1 MRTGWANT
9 LFFAKILK
17 IIICHIN
24 LPLFAK
30 IRGKF
35 GEAPICFIPKSYLSL
50 PMFFNS
56 FNVMA
61 KSKSFFGLRTG
72 STKSLTFQVLR
83 GQQITK
89 DRVYRVSNPRSEAQM
104 TQRALIPI
112 VAAARSQL
120 KGLVDHS
127 FEGVA
132 YGETS
137 LREFSAQNLR
147 AGALEVT
154 SYSPN
159 GVSNAGFA
167 NLLVAKGTLSS
178 PFDIGSTDSQNS
190 FEVDG
195 TYPPFA
201 FPAAKAGDPA
211 TAILTYLETYGKTN
225 GVKVLSPGTQLTFL
239 TVYETGSVK
248 VNTGSAG
255 SKEAS
260 ISGFV
265 IDRIMVPNTETGA
278 TQLDDVN
285 GIWKIQDAVSADA
298 TSVSLVNTDGDVIT
312 FESVASGSGT
322 ANVKITVNAKA
333 ASANSSN
340 CGAALILSRFVNGV
354 WKRNTTSIK
363 IGYEPK
369 YKYTFEDWLSVYQ
382 TTGSAS
388 KKYLNNGDE
397 QTGIQG

>member
-9 LFFAKILK
+9 LFFAKIRK
-17 IIICHIN
+17 IVICIIN
-24 LPLFAK
+24 LPLFGQ
-30 IRGKF
+30 ILGNF

-104 TQRALIPI
+104 NQRALIPI

-137 LREFSAQNLR
+137 LREFSAMNLR
-147 AGALEVT
+147 AGALDVT

-167 NLLVAKGTLSS
+167 NLQVSKGTLNGNFDAINTTETKSS
-178 PFDIGSTDSQNS
+178 YKVGG
-190 FEVDG
+190 VAAL
-195 TYPPFA
+195 A
-201 FPAAKAGDPA
+201 FPAAEANSSA
-211 TAILTYLETYGKTN
+211 TPIFQYLETYGKTN
-225 GVKVLSPGTQLTFL
+225 GIAVLAPGTQLTFL
-239 TVYETGSVK
+239 TIYEAGTAK
-248 VNTGSAG
+248 VNTGAG
-255 SKEAS
+255 TKEAS
-260 ISGFV
+260 LAGFV
-265 IDRIMVPNTETGA
+265 IDRFMVPNSETGA
-278 TQLDDVN
+278 TELEDVN
-285 GIWKIQDAVSADA
+285 GAWKVKEAVTEGATLVVLVNNDGDEITINTSISGSANDLVLSVSA
-298 TSVSLVNTDGDVIT
+298 SL
-312 FESVASGSGT
+312 
-322 ANVKITVNAKA
+322 AKA
-333 ASANSSN
+333 SNSN
-340 CGAALILSRFVNGV
+340 CGGALIMSRYVNGT
-354 WKRNTTSIK
+354 WKRNTARIN
-363 IGYEPK
+363 IGFEPK
-369 YKYTFEDWLSVYQ
+369 NKYTFEDWLSVYQ
-382 TTGSAS
+382 TTGAAS

>member
-9 LFFAKILK
+9 LFFAKIRK
-17 IIICHIN
+17 IVICIIN
-24 LPLFAK
+24 LPLFGQ
-30 IRGKF
+30 ILGNF

-167 NLLVAKGTLSS
+167 NLLVAKGTINGNFRLSTT
-178 PFDIGSTDSQNS
+178 TDSSTNYV
-190 FEVDG
+190 VD
-195 TYPPFA
+195 TAPDFK
-201 FPAAKAGDPA
+201 FPAVDAGEAA
-211 TAILTYLETYGKTN
+211 TPIFSYLETYGKTS
-225 GVKVLSPGTQLTFL
+225 GVSIFQPGTQLTFL
-239 TVYETGSVK
+239 TIYESGAAK
-248 VNTGSAG
+248 VNSGAG
-255 SKEAS
+255 TKEAALA
-260 ISGFV
+260 GFV
-265 IDRIMVPNTETGA
+265 IDRFMVPNSESGA
-278 TQLDDVN
+278 TELEDVN
-285 GIWKIQDAVSADA
+285 GAWKVKEAVTEGAS
-298 TSVSLVNTDGDVIT
+298 TVVLVNNDGDEIT
-312 FESVASGSGT
+312 ITKNVVGSVGPFT
-322 ANVKITVNAKA
+322 IQVTTKL
-333 ASANSSN
+333 ASAKKSN
-340 CGAALILSRFVNGV
+340 CGGALILSRFVNGT
-354 WKRNTTSIK
+354 WKRNTVRIN
-363 IGYEPK
+363 IGFEPK
-369 YKYTFEDWLSVYQ
+369 NKYTFEDWLSVYQ

>member
-1 MRTGWANT
+1 
-9 LFFAKILK
+9 
-17 IIICHIN
+17 
-24 LPLFAK
+24 
-30 IRGKF
+30 
-35 GEAPICFIPKSYLSL
+35 
-50 PMFFNS
+50 
-56 FNVMA
+56 
-61 KSKSFFGLRTG
+61 
-72 STKSLTFQVLR
+72 
-83 GQQITK
+83 
-89 DRVYRVSNPRSEAQM
+89 M

-127 FEGVA
+127 FEGIA

-137 LREFSAQNLR
+137 LREFSAMNLR
-147 AGALEVT
+147 AGALDVT

-178 PFDIGSTDSQNS
+178 PFDIAATDSENS
-190 FEVDG
+190 FEISG
-195 TYPPFA
+195 SYPPFA

-211 TAILTYLETYGKTN
+211 SAILSYLETFGKTN
-225 GVKVLSPGTQLTFL
+225 AVAVLRPGTQLTFL

-255 SKEAS
+255 SKDAS
-260 ISGFV
+260 VSGFV

-278 TQLDDVN
+278 TKLDDVN
-285 GIWKIQDAVSADA
+285 GIWKVRDAVSADA
-298 TSVSLVNTDGDVIT
+298 TSVQLINNDGDIIT
-312 FESVASGSGT
+312 FESISSGQST
-322 ANVKITVNAKA
+322 ANIKITVNAKV
-333 ASANSSN
+333 ASASSSN
-340 CGAALILSRFVNGV
+340 CGAALILSRFENGV

-369 YKYTFEDWLSVYQ
+369 FKYTFEDWLSVYQ

>member
-9 LFFAKILK
+9 LFLAKIRK
-17 IIICHIN
+17 IVICRIN
-24 LPLFAK
+24 LPQFGQIL
-30 IRGKF
+30 GKF
-35 GEAPICFIPKSYLSL
+35 GEAPICILTKSCLSL

-72 STKSLTFQVLR
+72 STRSLTFQVLR

-132 YGETS
+132 YGEAS

-167 NLLVAKGTLSS
+167 NLLVSKGSIYGNVLFHTATEA
-178 PFDIGSTDSQNS
+178 STSYI
-190 FEVDG
+190 VDNA
-195 TYPPFA
+195 PDFQ
-201 FPAAKAGDPA
+201 FPAVQAGAAAKP
-211 TAILTYLETYGKTN
+211 IFSYLETYGRET
-225 GVKVLSPGTQLTFL
+225 GVSVFQPGTQLTFL
-239 TVYETGSVK
+239 TIYESGKANVNSGSGTK
-248 VNTGSAG
+248 N
-255 SKEAS
+255 AS
-260 ISGFV
+260 LAGFV
-265 IDRIMVPNTETGA
+265 INRFMIPNSESGA

-285 GIWKIQDAVSADA
+285 GEWKVKDEVAKGEKYV
-298 TSVSLVNTDGDVIT
+298 TLVNNDGDEILLKKN
-312 FESVASGSGT
+312 VAGDGQPFY
-322 ANVKITVNAKA
+322 ITVTAKLA
-333 ASANSSN
+333 AKGNSN
-340 CGAALILSRFVNGV
+340 CGGALILSRYVNGT
-354 WKRNTTSIK
+354 WKRSTARIN
-363 IGYEPK
+363 IGYEPR

-382 TTGSAS
+382 TTGSKS
-388 KKYLNNGDE
+388 KKYLNNGDD

>member
-1 MRTGWANT
+1 
-9 LFFAKILK
+9 
-17 IIICHIN
+17 
-24 LPLFAK
+24 
-30 IRGKF
+30 
-35 GEAPICFIPKSYLSL
+35 
-50 PMFFNS
+50 
-56 FNVMA
+56 
-61 KSKSFFGLRTG
+61 
-72 STKSLTFQVLR
+72 
-83 GQQITK
+83 
-89 DRVYRVSNPRSEAQM
+89 M

-127 FEGVA
+127 FEGIA
-132 YGETS
+132 YGESS

-167 NLLVAKGTLSS
+167 NLLVAKGSLSS
-178 PFDIGSTDSQNS
+178 PFDIVSTDSQNS

-201 FPAAKAGDPA
+201 FPAATAGDPA
-211 TAILTYLETYGKTN
+211 TAILSYLETFGKTN
-225 GVKVLSPGTQLTFL
+225 GVALLRPGTQFTFL

-255 SKEAS
+255 SKDAS
-260 ISGFV
+260 VSGFV
-265 IDRIMVPNTETGA
+265 IDRIMVPNSETGA

-285 GIWKIQDAVSADA
+285 GVWKIKDAVTADA
-298 TSVSLVNTDGDVIT
+298 TSVSFVNNDGDIIT

-322 ANVKITVNAKA
+322 ANIKITVGAKV
-333 ASANSSN
+333 ASNGSSN
-340 CGAALILSRFVNGV
+340 CGAALILSRFENGI
-354 WKRNTTSIK
+354 WKRNTARLN
-363 IGYEPK
+363 IGFEPK
-369 YKYTFEDWLSVYQ
+369 NKYTFEDWLSVYQ

>member
-1 MRTGWANT
+1 MRKGWAKGRFFGKIQKIVICRIT
-9 LFFAKILK
+9 LPNFGQILG
-17 IIICHIN
+17 N
-24 LPLFAK
+24 
-30 IRGKF
+30 F

-137 LREFSAQNLR
+137 LREFSAMNLR
-147 AGALEVT
+147 AGALDVT

-178 PFDIGSTDSQNS
+178 PFDLSSTDSQNS
-190 FEVDG
+190 IEADG

-201 FPAAKAGDPA
+201 FPAANAGDPA
-211 TAILTYLETYGKTN
+211 TAILSYLETFGKTN
-225 GVKVLSPGTQLTFL
+225 GAALLRPGTQLTFL

-260 ISGFV
+260 VSGFV

-285 GIWKIQDAVSADA
+285 GVWKIKDAVTADA
-298 TSVSLVNTDGDVIT
+298 TSVSLVNNDGDIIT

-322 ANVKITVNAKA
+322 ANIKITVNAKV
-333 ASANSSN
+333 ASSNSSN
-340 CGAALILSRFVNGV
+340 CGAALILSRFENGI
-354 WKRNTTSIK
+354 WKRNTASIN

-369 YKYTFEDWLSVYQ
+369 FKYTFEDWLSVYQ

-397 QTGIQG
+397 NTGIQG